1 MRMKTQHR
9 VLLVD
14 DDRGFTGM
22 LKLNLETLAN
32 FRVRVENDPARAV
45 EAALDF
51 RPDLIMLDVI
61 MHGKEGGEVA
71 VELREHPELEGVPV
85 IFLTATVTKLEVE
98 EQEGGRIGGRRFVA
112 KPIDLDELV
121 RVIGE
126 NLNGKPV

>member
-1 MRMKTQHR
+1 MITQRR

-22 LKLNLETLAN
+22 LKLSLETSAN
-32 FRVRVENDPARAV
+32 FRVRVENDPSRAV

-51 RPDLIMLDVI
+51 RPDLILLDVI

-71 VELREHPELEGVPV
+71 VEMHDCPELKRVPM

-98 EQEGGRIGGRRFVA
+98 EQKGGRIGGRRFVA

-121 RVIGE
+121 RIIEE
-126 NLNGKPV
+126 NLNGNPA